1 MKTKEMIKLILF
13 ALPISVTLI
22 IGFGV
27 DGIFLAIVTFL
38 IVLCLGLF
46 MVVGESRGGNR
57 KFS

>member
-1 MKTKEMIKLILF
+1 METKKMIKLILF

-38 IVLCLGLF
+38 IVLCLGVL
-46 MVVGESRGGNR
+46 MVLGEKRIRN
-57 KFS
+57 